1 MAKNRVWFPFKAR
14 RVWHGN
20 MAWDSFEFERSTAKR
35 LLSAMRADG
44 GWHCEA
50 GPSIFYRWWNRRPN
64 ARVQAGR
71 KDLAWNE
78 VLGPNVAE
86 ARNATVLGLN
96 DVDKQTD
103 LISRLQDEADL
114 CRNDGATDIA
124 ALLDEATEALR
135 VERVVLAELTLKT
148 GELIEHLQK
157 TGRLKPCFYM
167 PALDDA
173 RNALAN

>member
-1 MAKNRVWFPFKAR
+1 MSIAAHPLQWPVGWKRTPAQR
-14 RVWHGN
+14 RAEG
-20 MAWDSFEFERSTAKR
+20 K
-35 LLSAMRADG
+35 
-44 GWHCEA
+44 
-50 GPSIFYRWWNRRPN
+50 FYKVKTEYRDNHS
-64 ARVQAGR
+64 
-71 KDLAWNE
+71 
-78 VLGPNVAE
+78 LGPNVAE

-114 CRNDGATDIA
+114 CRNEGASEIA

-135 VERVVLAELTLKT
+135 VERVVLAELALKT

-167 PALDDA
+167 PALVDA